1 MKAKT
6 GFCGRDHTFTQLIM
20 FGNIPM
26 NREFAR

>member
-6 GFCGRDHTFTQLIM
+6 GFCDRDHITQLIM